1 MDTLTLVLAGLLAI
15 ALIALLVL
23 LLRRGGGAGDVGA
36 LERALRAELKD
47 AREESAKAAR
57 ALREEIAGGQKA
69 TTESL
74 VNTLGELRAGQA
86 ERLERIEGRVNELT
100 KTVNERLREIRESNE
115 KKLEQMRATV
125 DEKLQTTL
133 EKRIGESFKRVS
145 ENLEAVYKGL
155 GEMRSLADGVGD
167 LRRVLTNVK
176 TRGTWGEIQLGTIL
190 EQIMT
195 ESQYARNVATRP
207 GSGERVEYAIRLPGP
222 EDDPARVVWMPID
235 AKFPQEDYLRLV
247 EASEAGDAEA
257 VRQSLAALSRS
268 VLTSAKEI
276 RDKYLEPPHTTD
288 FAIMFLPTEGLYA
301 EVLRQGGLV
310 DQLQRECRV
319 VVAGPTTLAAIL
331 SSLRMGFRTLAI
343 EKRSSEVWKILSA
356 VKTEFGKF
364 GNVLEKLGKQLDTA
378 KKTVDETGRRTR
390 AMGRRLRGVEE
401 LPEGE
406 TTQLLG
412 LGEGEEEPPE
422 EGGALDAEYAE
433 AETEDD
439 DADRGA

>member
-412 LGEGEEEPPE
+412 LGEGGEEQPE
-422 EGGALDAEYAE
+422 EGGALDTEYAE